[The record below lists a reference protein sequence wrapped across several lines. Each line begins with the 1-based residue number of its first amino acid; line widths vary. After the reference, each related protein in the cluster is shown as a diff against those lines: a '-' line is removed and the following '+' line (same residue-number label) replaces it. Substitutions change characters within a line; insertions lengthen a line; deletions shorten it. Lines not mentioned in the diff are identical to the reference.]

1 MATILEFRSDP
12 SRTQRSI
19 AGAPQT
25 TGKIVIFPGIR
36 VSYWDD
42 LATMEDELPPA
53 PQPVSKRKAK
63 APKRK

>member
-1 MATILEFRSDP
+1 MATILEFRNEP
-12 SRTQRSI
+12 GHTRAP

-42 LATMEDELPPA
+42 IAMAAEELPPA
-53 PQPVSKRKAK
+53 PQPAAKRKAK